1 MSLREDVCH
10 VGAPPRPPPPPP
22 HNSGWE
28 SCSALRAQ
36 SKQCRSLY
44 APCTLLLSSPETKE
58 REGTPHHTVLMLSNL
73 LYANLSVLL
82 PAV

>member
-1 MSLREDVCH
+1 MSLREDVCY
-10 VGAPPRPPPPPP
+10 VGPPPPLPPPP
-22 HNSGWE
+22 HTILAGKAV
-28 SCSALRAQ
+28 SALRAQ